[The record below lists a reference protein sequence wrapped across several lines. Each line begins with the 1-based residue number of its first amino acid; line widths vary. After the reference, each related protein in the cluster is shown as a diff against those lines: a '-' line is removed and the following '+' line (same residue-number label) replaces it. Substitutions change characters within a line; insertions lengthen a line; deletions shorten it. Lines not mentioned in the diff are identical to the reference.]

1 MNDELAEVFTAILDR
16 YESREI
22 SAEEALIEIQVAVA
36 NDNETKPQ
44 NKITI

>member
-22 SAEEALIEIQVAVA
+22 SAYQALEEIQVAVA
-36 NDNETKPQ
+36 NDNETEPQ
-44 NKITI
+44 NKITL